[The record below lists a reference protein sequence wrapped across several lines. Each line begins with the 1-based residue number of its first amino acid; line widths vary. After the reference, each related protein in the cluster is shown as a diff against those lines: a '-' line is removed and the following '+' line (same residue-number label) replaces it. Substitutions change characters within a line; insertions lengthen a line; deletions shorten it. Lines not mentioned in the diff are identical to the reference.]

1 MNIIDIVKS
10 FISNYHI
17 FNLKKF
23 DEIKEENANLKI
35 ELISSK
41 LNYNRILNL
50 GSESST
56 DYFIDTFED
65 SSNIISMNNCSYD
78 FETGTIK

>member
-1 MNIIDIVKS
+1 MNIIEIIKS

-23 DEIKEENANLKI
+23 DEIQEENNNLKL

-41 LNYNRILNL
+41 LKYNRILNL
-50 GSESST
+50 NSESS
-56 DYFIDTFED
+56 DEYFIDTFED
-65 SSNIISMNNCSYD
+65 SSNIVSMNNCSYD
-78 FETGTIK
+78 SETGTIK